1 MQMQLQFR
9 ENKKNEKALPL
20 PPVLLERCAM
30 ALPLRVAFA
39 KPDRGGLQVSPLGR
53 WAAWWARDAHGVLQ
67 LWVPPRRGV

>member
-1 MQMQLQFR
+1 
-9 ENKKNEKALPL
+9 
-20 PPVLLERCAM
+20 M

-67 LWVPPRRGV
+67 LWVPPRRRGV